1 MERRSN
7 DTSQERM
14 ASFIATVSFKI
25 LATIRCVN
33 EILRK
38 VRWAKDVFVKCTLAS
53 WTVQTMDFFQRIER
67 IETNMVRLNPD
78 DVA

>member
-14 ASFIATVSFKI
+14 ASFITTLSFKI

-38 VRWAKDVFVKCTLAS
+38 LWWTKYVIVKCTLAS
-53 WTVQTMDFFQRIER
+53 WTVQTMDFFQSFER
-67 IETNMVRLNPD
+67 IETDMVRLNAD
-78 DVA
+78 DIA